1 MKIAIIGPAYP
12 YRGGIA
18 AYDDRMALEFKKN
31 GHDVTIYTFTMQ
43 YPGFLFPGKTQF
55 LTGGKAPDVKI
66 VRCINSINPFNWLK
80 VGNRIK
86 KEKPDLLISRFWLP
100 FMGPSFGTIM
110 RRVKKN
116 GHTKILAFVDNMV
129 PHESRI
135 GDKTL
140 TKYFIKPVD
149 GYVAMA
155 DSVLKDIESF
165 DQEKPKIITPHPMFD
180 HYGDSI
186 SRDEALDILNL
197 DKANRY
203 ILFFG
208 FIRKYKGLD
217 LLLKAFAN
225 QEFRDTN
232 IKLIVENQKHVP
244 SVTPT
249 VHIPHAALAVTA
261 ITTAGKKNEVDESGT
276 RHIVEE
282 DASAGGDV
290 KRGSYSEFVDV
301 VVQEMLLRLRE
312 GGVVEWRRRILE
324 FRIGWIGNGVVQ
336 NVQAPHRTAS
346 GEGEQR
352 LMLLSWSQIGPC
364 ENARA
369 TGAVDVTRLAVRPR
383 RIWHT
388 C

>member
-232 IKLIVENQKHVP
+232 IKLIV
-244 SVTPT
+244 
-249 VHIPHAALAVTA
+249 
-261 ITTAGKKNEVDESGT
+261 AGEYYQDKQVYEELIKELSLEDDIIQVEKFIRDDEV
-276 RHIVEE
+276 RNYFC
-282 DASAGGDV
+282 ASDL
-290 KRGSYSEFVDV
+290 
-301 VVQEMLLRLRE
+301 VVQPYKTATQSGVTQIAYHFDKPMVVTNVGGLPELCPHEKVGYVTKTDPDDISKAILRFFNETDLEEMHRNIQE
-312 GGVVEWRRRILE
+312 EKKKYSWDILIE
-324 FRIGWIGNGVVQ
+324 NIFRI
-336 NVQAPHRTAS
+336 T
-346 GEGEQR
+346 ER
-352 LMLLSWSQIGPC
+352 L
-364 ENARA
+364 
-369 TGAVDVTRLAVRPR
+369 
-383 RIWHT
+383 
-388 C
+388 